1 VERTGFLVVAYDFT
15 TTLTEAKTLPVSLRT
30 TARFTFGIA
39 DTTLLENES
48 VLMWVRTVSDGSRDS
63 MVRSASII

>member
-48 VLMWVRTVSDGSRDS
+48 VLALPELFRMDHG
-63 MVRSASII
+63 I